1 MFAYPLC
8 QFEGAVVMIPH
19 AIIAHRASGA
29 IALGWFDED
38 GFLSELRIGR
48 RSLAEDLARQA
59 GISELTAK
67 HWEVIHYVRER
78 FFSLG
83 ALPVMRLVC
92 RAAGLDPNKAHHLF
106 SSCKSLW
113 RIAGLPNPGE
123 EAKSYMN

>member
-1 MFAYPLC
+1 
-8 QFEGAVVMIPH
+8 MIPQ
-19 AIIAHRASGA
+19 ASITRRASGT
-29 IALGWFDED
+29 IAPAWFDED
-38 GFLSELRIGR
+38 GFLSESENWTP
-48 RSLAEDLARQA
+48 SLAEDLARQA
-59 GISELTAK
+59 GLSELTTK

-78 FFSLG
+78 YFSLG

-92 RAAGLDPNKAHHLF
+92 RAVGLDRNKAHQLF